1 MPSIDT
7 NIEAQRSNSASI
19 SPVTPVSPV
28 NSGGSSESPREV
40 YAVYKMQAT
49 KLSTGRELP
58 AVYIKFERKPKMV
71 MPEPPNE

>member
-1 MPSIDT
+1 MPTVDT
-7 NIEAQRSNSASI
+7 NIEALRTNSATS

-28 NSGGSSESPREV
+28 NSGGSSESLREV
-40 YAVYKMQAT
+40 CAVYKMQAT
-49 KLSTGRELP
+49 RLSSGKELP